1 MLTEGEFRALTVL
14 HGEQTVSGLATQLDR
29 SLSYTSELVERL
41 ETTGLVETHREGKTK
56 RVRPS
61 DAKALELLADVT
73 QTYSHIEWPEL
84 LSGATLHVLYYLDT
98 PRAATDLARCADVHR
113 STVHRTL
120 DPLTHRGIV
129 YQTEDDAYA
138 LNEGFERLSTLAQEL
153 AHHDH
158 RQTVEQ
164 HTDTYTIRWESID
177 EFLVQTADEITAD
190 DFVPTG
196 PELFQTYDLPLLAR
210 DRRYYLY
217 SETTS
222 DLSPETLCCHML
234 VIDSGARAQSYCLL
248 LLSHVDVDRDELRA
262 QAVKY
267 DVDEIVDDLCTYLDT
282 SGEQR
287 TSRLPEWE
295 DFLELAEDYGV
306 EI

>member
-1 MLTEGEFRALTVL
+1 MLTKGELHALIAL

-41 ETTGLVETHREGKTK
+41 ETTGLVETRREGKTK
-56 RVRPS
+56 QVRPS
-61 DAKALELLADVT
+61 DAKAFELLADLT
-73 QTYSHIEWPEL
+73 QAYSHIEWPEL
-84 LSGATLHVLYYLDT
+84 LSGATLRVLYYLDT
-98 PRAATDLARCADVHR
+98 PRAATELARRADVHR
-113 STVHRTL
+113 STVHRAL
-120 DPLTHRGIV
+120 DPLQHRGII
-129 YQTEDDAYA
+129 YQTKDEAYA
-138 LNEGFERLSTLAQEL
+138 LNEGFERLSTLAREL
-153 AHHDH
+153 AHHIH

-164 HTDTYTIRWESID
+164 HTDTYTILWESLD
-177 EFLVQTADEITAD
+177 EFLVQTADEITDD
-190 DFVPTG
+190 DFIPTG
-196 PELFQTYDLPLLAR
+196 PEQFQTYDLPLLAR

-217 SETTS
+217 SES
-222 DLSPETLCCHML
+222 MSELSPEMLCCHML

-267 DVDEIVDDLCTYLDT
+267 GVDDLVDDLYTYLDT

-295 DFLELAEDYGV
+295 DFQELAADYGV
-306 EI
+306 TV